1 MSTLTK
7 LLDMLNQVKE
17 ENPELANKALLAAE
31 TLKSGLEIEEE
42 VVEEEE
48 YDDSYVEVSKEDTN
62 EYFHLRNK
70 LDKKIYDYGVYMR
83 DHAVKEN
90 IMLEKIEEIRERNEL
105 LLEDLKEKYRLDNS
119 AEYSIQI
126 TDQNDGNLVFVKDW
140 PLLSYRTPR

>member
-62 EYFHLRNK
+62 EYFHLK
-70 LDKKIYDYGVYMR
+70 
-83 DHAVKEN
+83 HH
-90 IMLEKIEEIRERNEL
+90 L
-105 LLEDLKEKYRLDNS
+105 LLIFNTFLPFS
-119 AEYSIQI
+119 
-126 TDQNDGNLVFVKDW
+126 V
-140 PLLSYRTPR
+140 LSQVSQFFLRPILNCLFIYKNFYYCNIAIRGHF

>member
-31 TLKSGLEIEEE
+31 TLRSGLETEEE

-105 LLEDLKEKYRLDNS
+105 LLEDLKEKYRLDRS
-119 AEYSIQI
+119 SEYSIQI
-126 TDQNDGNLVFVKDW
+126 TDRNDGNLVFVKD
-140 PLLSYRTPR
+140 